1 MTFEDFLILSANFGN
16 RRIVAEPAAI
26 PKASATDD
34 FFSRHDDE
42 STLEDDFLLDGVGNS
57 SRL

>member
-1 MTFEDFLILSANFGN
+1 MSEGCVVTLQS
-16 RRIVAEPAAI
+16 PAAI

-42 STLEDDFLLDGVGNS
+42 SMLEDDVLLDGVGNS